1 MAVDLATFS
10 PKRILVCQLRQ
21 IGDVVLATPS
31 IELLKRRYPDAEIHL
46 LTEKKCA
53 PLLEHNP
60 HLGKVWALDKKVLS
74 SLPQEIAWYW
84 HVARTGYDLVVD
96 FQQLPRCRWVVAFS
110 GAPVRLSYT
119 PPWYTR
125 LLYTHSSDMLDGYS
139 AMSKAS
145 VLRPLGIEWNGE
157 RPRVYLT
164 DEEHAFARTL
174 LAQAG
179 LQPEQRLITLDP
191 THRQPT
197 RRWPLAHYAGLVSLL
212 AERDASLRF
221 LPLWGPGEEA
231 EIQELS
237 RLCPA
242 GSLLL
247 PERMLS
253 LREMAACIA
262 EADLHIGNCSAPR
275 HIAVAVGTPT
285 LTVLGSTT
293 PAWTFP
299 SPEHADIALNLPC
312 QHCNRNHCPDPRC
325 LTGMLPGPVADKAME
340 LVKK

>member
-1 MAVDLATFS
+1 M
-10 PKRILVCQLRQ
+10 R
-21 IGDVVLATPS
+21 
-31 IELLKRRYPDAEIHL
+31 
-46 LTEKKCA
+46 A
-53 PLLEHNP
+53 P
-60 HLGKVWALDKKVLS
+60 
-74 SLPQEIAWYW
+74 
-84 HVARTGYDLVVD
+84 
-96 FQQLPRCRWVVAFS
+96 
-110 GAPVRLSYT
+110 
-119 PPWYTR
+119 
-125 LLYTHSSDMLDGYS
+125 
-139 AMSKAS
+139 
-145 VLRPLGIEWNGE
+145 
-157 RPRVYLT
+157 
-164 DEEHAFARTL
+164 L

-299 SPEHADIALNLPC
+299 PRA
-312 QHCNRNHCPDPRC
+312 RRHCPEPSLSALQPQPLPRSPLPHRDAARPGRGQGDGDVEEIRESGREGRAAGVPLSRKAVERELWGIYSLQC
-325 LTGMLPGPVADKAME
+325 FLRVLTFE
-340 LVKK
+340 